1 MMAIEYK
8 INISGAGLSFAK
20 TIDPDKA
27 KEIIYL
33 CQDIKKIDISPAEYY
48 RKFNPKRNPDKI
60 LVFAGYMENI
70 LGRRSFT
77 LLELNEM
84 FDRVGEKMPKNFTRD
99 VNWAVSNK
107 WLDRIKDSKKYY
119 IAESGYSAL
128 SCNFS
133 AEIIKE
139 TRMAKKLCK
148 QY

>member
-1 MMAIEYK
+1 METIMDNEYK
-8 INISGAGLSFAK
+8 INISGAGLSFTK

-33 CQDIKKIDISPAEYY
+33 CQDIKTLEISPAEYY
-48 RKFNPKRNPDKI
+48 RKFNPERNPDKI
-60 LVFAGYMENI
+60 LVFASYMENI
-70 LGRRSFT
+70 LDRSSFT
-77 LLELNEM
+77 LLELKEM

-119 IAESGYSAL
+119 ITESGYSAL
-128 SCNFS
+128 ACNFS

-139 TRMAKKLCK
+139 TRMEKTL
-148 QY
+148 